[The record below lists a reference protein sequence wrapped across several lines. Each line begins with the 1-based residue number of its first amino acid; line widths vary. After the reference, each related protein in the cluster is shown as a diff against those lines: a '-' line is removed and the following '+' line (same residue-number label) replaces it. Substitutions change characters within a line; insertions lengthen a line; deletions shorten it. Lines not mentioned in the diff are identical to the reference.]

1 MAIQFFRCGPNNQSI
16 GIELTVCGETSESK
30 RFIDSASSAKRDAFG
45 FIGCTCWNNCLS
57 EPQSSSFIE
66 PAREV
71 THLTYFAGKTNFTH
85 DN

>member
-1 MAIQFFRCGPNNQSI
+1 VP
-16 GIELTVCGETSESK
+16 ELAVGGEARKSEG
-30 RFIDSASSAKRDAFG
+30 FIDGAGSAKRDAFG
-45 FIGCTCWNNCLS
+45 LVWSTGRNNGLS

-71 THLTYFAGKTNFTH
+71 THLTYFAGKANFTH